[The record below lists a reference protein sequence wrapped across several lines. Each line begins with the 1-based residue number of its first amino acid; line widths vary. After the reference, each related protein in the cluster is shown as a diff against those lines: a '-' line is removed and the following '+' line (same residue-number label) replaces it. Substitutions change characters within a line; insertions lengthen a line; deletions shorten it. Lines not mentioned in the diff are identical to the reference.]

1 MSDDMIHHG
10 SSATGKHEN
19 LRSMQEVAM
28 NDRNASEM
36 LRTYNIAWWGNN
48 YYDVNE
54 LGHISVCPDPDVP
67 EARVDLARLVKD
79 MQKESHQRL
88 PALFCFPQILQ
99 HRLRSINAAFKQ
111 ARESFGYEGGYFLVY
126 PIKVNQHRRV
136 IESLANSG
144 EPLGLEAGS
153 KAELMAVL
161 GHAGMTRT
169 VIVCNGY
176 KDREYIRLALIGEKL
191 GHKVYL
197 VIEKMSEIRLVLEE
211 AERLNVVPRLGVR
224 ARLASQGSGKWQSSG
239 GEKSKFGLAAVQVL
253 QLVEM
258 LREAGRLDSL
268 QLLHFHLGSQ
278 LANIRDIATGV
289 RESARFY
296 VELHKLGVN
305 IQCFDV
311 GGGLGVDYEGTRSQ
325 SDCSV
330 NYGLNEYAN
339 NVIWGIGDACN
350 EHGLPH
356 PTVITESGRAVT
368 AHHTVLV
375 SNIIG
380 VERNEFSDPTEPE
393 EDAPRALESLWSTW
407 KEIKQPGKR
416 RSLREW
422 LHDSQMDLHD
432 VHTQYTHGML
442 DLTQRAKA
450 EQLYL
455 SICQMIQEQ
464 LDPSNRAHRPIIDEL
479 QERMADKLYVNF
491 SLFQSMPDAW
501 GIDQLFP
508 VMPLEGLNK
517 PPERRAVVLDITCDS
532 DGTIDHYVDGDGIA
546 TTMPMPPY
554 DPENPPLLGF
564 FMVGAY
570 QEILGN
576 MHNLFGDTST
586 VDVFVFQDGTV
597 EIEESDEGNTVA
609 DMLEYVQL
617 DPKVLMTRFR
627 DQVKE
632 TDLDTELQAQFLE
645 EFETGLYGYTYL
657 EDEE

>member
-1 MSDDMIHHG
+1 MSDDMIQPY
-10 SSATGKHEN
+10 SSATGKHDH

-28 NDRNASEM
+28 NDRDASEM

-67 EARVDLARLVKD
+67 EARVDLAKLVKTRQQD
-79 MQKESHQRL
+79 NQRL

-99 HRLRSINAAFKQ
+99 HRLRSINAAFKR

-136 IESLANSG
+136 IESLINSG

-197 VIEKMSEIRLVLEE
+197 VIEKMSEIKLVLEE

-239 GEKSKFGLAAVQVL
+239 GEKSKFGLAATQVL
-253 QLVEM
+253 QLVEL
-258 LREAGRLDSL
+258 LRNANRLDSL

-350 EHGLPH
+350 EYGLPH
-356 PTVITESGRAVT
+356 PMVITESGRAVT

-380 VERNEFSDPTEPE
+380 VERNEFSEPVAPD

-407 KEIKQPGKR
+407 QEIQEPGNR

-422 LHDSQMDLHD
+422 LHDSQMDLND

-442 DLTQRAKA
+442 DLTQRAQA

-455 SICQMIQEQ
+455 NICQRLQQQ

-508 VMPLEGLNK
+508 VLPLEGLDK
-517 PPERRAVVLDITCDS
+517 PPQRRAVLLDITCDS
-532 DGTIDHYVDGDGIA
+532 DGTIDHYVDGDGVA

-597 EIEESDEGNTVA
+597 ELEESDEGNTVA

-617 DPKVLMTRFR
+617 DPNVLMSRFR

-632 TDLDTELQAQFLE
+632 TDLAPELQAQFLE

-657 EDEE
+657 EDE

>member
-1 MSDDMIHHG
+1 MSDDMIQPY
-10 SSATGKHEN
+10 SSAAGKHDH

-28 NDRNASEM
+28 NDRDASEM

-67 EARVDLARLVKD
+67 EARVDLAKLVKARQQD
-79 MQKESHQRL
+79 NQRL

-99 HRLRSINAAFKQ
+99 HRLRSINAAFKR

-136 IESLANSG
+136 IEALINSG

-161 GHAGMTRT
+161 GHAGMTRS

-197 VIEKMSEIRLVLEE
+197 VIEKMSEINLVLEE

-239 GEKSKFGLAAVQVL
+239 GEKSKFGLAATQVL
-253 QLVEM
+253 QLVEL
-258 LREAGRLDSL
+258 LRKANRLDSL

-350 EHGLPH
+350 EYGLPH

-380 VERNEFSDPTEPE
+380 VERNEFSDPTAPD

-407 KEIKQPGKR
+407 QDIHEPGNR

-422 LHDSQMDLHD
+422 LHDSQMDLND
-432 VHTQYTHGML
+432 IHTQYTHGML
-442 DLTQRAKA
+442 DLTQRAQA

-455 SICQMIQEQ
+455 NICQRLQQQ

-508 VMPLEGLNK
+508 VLPLEGLDK
-517 PPERRAVVLDITCDS
+517 PPQRRAVLLDITCDS
-532 DGTIDHYVDGDGIA
+532 DGAIDHYVDGDGVA

-597 EIEESDEGNTVA
+597 ELEESDEGNTVA

-617 DPKVLMTRFR
+617 DPHVLMSRFR

-632 TDLDTELQAQFLE
+632 TDLALELQAQFLE

-657 EDEE
+657 EDE